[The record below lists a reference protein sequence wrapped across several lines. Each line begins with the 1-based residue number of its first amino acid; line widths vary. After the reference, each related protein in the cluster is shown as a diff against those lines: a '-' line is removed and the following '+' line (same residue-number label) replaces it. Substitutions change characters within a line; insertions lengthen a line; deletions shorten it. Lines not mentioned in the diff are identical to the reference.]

1 MYLKQCQ
8 VLSSS
13 RIDGT
18 GKEMVYSEN
27 CKFTHSIGNKK
38 ELPSLLK
45 ESVTLLT
52 DKTDNKSY
60 SINYRLDISLT
71 NYI

>member
-1 MYLKQCQ
+1 
-8 VLSSS
+8 
-13 RIDGT
+13 
-18 GKEMVYSEN
+18 MVYSEN
-27 CKFTHSIGNKK
+27 RKFTHSIGNKK